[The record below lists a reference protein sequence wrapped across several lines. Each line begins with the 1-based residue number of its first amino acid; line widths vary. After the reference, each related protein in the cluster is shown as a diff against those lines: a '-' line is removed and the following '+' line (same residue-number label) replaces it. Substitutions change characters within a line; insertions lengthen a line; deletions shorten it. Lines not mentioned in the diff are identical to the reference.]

1 MNYSRSTKRKK
12 DFAKRIVIS
21 WVIMFILGLLLGIGI
36 GTLIGKA
43 TAKETIS
50 IDKPDTPT
58 IFFTDKVQET
68 ELITTENVVEPE
80 KAEPVCLG
88 VYRITAYCACEKC
101 CGEWAKNRPGGIVKG
116 AAGIE
121 LTPGYSAASPLPF
134 GTELYIEGYGD
145 VVIQDRTAT
154 WVVEKY
160 EGKVIDIYFDNHDEA
175 LEFGCKWLN
184 VYQKESEDINND

>member
-21 WVIMFILGLLLGIGI
+21 WVIVFILGLLLGIGI

-43 TAKETIS
+43 TANETII
-50 IDKPDTPT
+50 IDEPDSPNN
-58 IFFTDKVQET
+58 FFTDKVQET
-68 ELITTENVVEPE
+68 ELIPTENVVEPE
-80 KAEPVCLG
+80 EVEPVCLG